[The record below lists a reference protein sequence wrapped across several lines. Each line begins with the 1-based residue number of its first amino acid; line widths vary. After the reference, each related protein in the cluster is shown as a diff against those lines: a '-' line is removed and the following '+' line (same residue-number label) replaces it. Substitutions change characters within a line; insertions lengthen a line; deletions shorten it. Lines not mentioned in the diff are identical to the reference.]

1 MNREGT
7 AMLTRTAATAL
18 AAALLLTAAGA
29 AAAAQP
35 AAPDARGKGT
45 PQCRANQ
52 VRVAAET
59 VEPESGSYPNVLHIR
74 VTNKSAK
81 KCAVDRIPTVTFG
94 DLDGP
99 ALPMPIGESGPYAL
113 APGKTGH
120 AAVRTIEDPADP
132 ETRQVDYI
140 TVAGAP
146 AHPGASFTSD
156 DLDIT
161 GKIRVWEPITTWWQ
175 PTFAEAEEILANRFQ
190 A

>member
-1 MNREGT
+1 MH
-7 AMLTRTAATAL
+7 TRTAATAL
-18 AAALLLTAAGA
+18 AAALLLTATATGA
-29 AAAAQP
+29 AAGQA
-35 AAPDARGKGT
+35 AAPEARGKGT

-52 VRVAAET
+52 VRVAAAT
-59 VEPESGSYPNVLHIR
+59 VEPETGSYPNVLHIR
-74 VTNKSAK
+74 VTNESAE
-81 KCAVDRIPTVTFG
+81 KCAVDRIPTVVFG

-99 ALPMPIGESGPYAL
+99 ALPVPPGQSGPYVL

-132 ETRQVDYI
+132 ETRRVDDI

-146 AHPGASFTSD
+146 AHPGARFTAD

-161 GKIRVWEPITTWWQ
+161 GQIRVWEPVTTWWQ
-175 PTFAEAEEILANRFQ
+175 PTFAEAAEVLANRFQ